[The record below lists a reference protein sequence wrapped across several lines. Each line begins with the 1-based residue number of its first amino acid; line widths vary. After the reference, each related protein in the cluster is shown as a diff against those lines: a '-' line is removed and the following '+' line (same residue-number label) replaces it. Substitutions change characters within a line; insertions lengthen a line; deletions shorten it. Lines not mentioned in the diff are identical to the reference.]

1 MILKKSY
8 WAKWLENNRRRS
20 WTFLLCLVMA
30 LFCGPL
36 YLMVV
41 LTGLQN
47 NYANDSV
54 YNAAQAAESL
64 RELIQSRITDVIGFS
79 SIHVLFAA
87 FFAILFAVQ
96 GFSWLYSRRKTDL
109 YFSVPESLKKRYMLI
124 CGNGILVYSF
134 STLTALLLDW
144 IIGAA
149 FHGMTGILAAQSLLA
164 WFVEQLA
171 FIAMYQVALVAV
183 MLTGNILTALLGC
196 AVFFSYELAVRFLI
210 DELKTMFFASY
221 CSADARQWMQK
232 SYLTPFAGFWD
243 LLNHIWYRDEGRL
256 CSYKNAGGWGRA
268 VGVLQACLHSGFT
281 AGAKQK
287 AMSMPLHLHPSRVFW
302 RLRWQCPLALLLA

>member
-1 MILKKSY
+1 MQ
-8 WAKWLENNRRRS
+8 RRPGR
-20 WTFLLCLVMA
+20 VPA
-30 LFCGPL
+30 G
-36 YLMVV
+36 
-41 LTGLQN
+41 
-47 NYANDSV
+47 ADSV
-54 YNAAQAAESL
+54 QDHGCDRLFLHTRPVCCFFCN
-64 RELIQSRITDVIGFS
+64 
-79 SIHVLFAA
+79 SICRAGLLLALQPQKNRSVLFGPG
-87 FFAILFAVQ
+87 I
-96 GFSWLYSRRKTDL
+96 
-109 YFSVPESLKKRYMLI
+109 LKKRYMLI

-210 DELKTMFFASY
+210 DELKTIF
-221 CSADARQWMQK
+221 CQLLQCRCKTVDAK

-256 CSYKNAGGWGRA
+256 CSYKKCRRLGQGCGGRMY
-268 VGVLQACLHSGFT
+268 F
-281 AGAKQK
+281 
-287 AMSMPLHLHPSRVFW
+287 
-302 RLRWQCPLALLLA
+302 LLLACAAAAGLFAFWLYRRRKTESYEHAIAFAPLKGILEAAMAVPFGIAVGMIISRVAANKGLFLFAVAAL

>member
-1 MILKKSY
+1 M
-8 WAKWLENNRRRS
+8 
-20 WTFLLCLVMA
+20 
-30 LFCGPL
+30 
-36 YLMVV
+36 
-41 LTGLQN
+41 
-47 NYANDSV
+47 
-54 YNAAQAAESL
+54 
-64 RELIQSRITDVIGFS
+64 
-79 SIHVLFAA
+79 
-87 FFAILFAVQ
+87 
-96 GFSWLYSRRKTDL
+96 
-109 YFSVPESLKKRYMLI
+109 
-124 CGNGILVYSF
+124 VYSF

-243 LLNHIWYRDEGRL
+243 LLNLVQRRRTTVQL
-256 CSYKNAGGWGRA
+256 
-268 VGVLQACLHSGFT
+268 
-281 AGAKQK
+281 
-287 AMSMPLHLHPSRVFW
+287 
-302 RLRWQCPLALLLA
+302 